1 MYGFLEIIGWLWHGM
16 LQLIRVVVPIIQP
29 APEPWSAPG
38 WFTDVWPDWLWWYY
52 LESDSRPTE
61 TWCHNYIYAARVQM
75 QRWIER
81 RSDQARDTALE
92 WVRAFTGW
100 VAHGYSTFQDWLE
113 AIRERTGTW
122 VPWWADSLADAASVL
137 WLKLPDAI
145 RYAWQTWDDIWEG
158 IKSSVRDWVR
168 ATYDYLVSLGQSAW
182 DWVLAQGDALRAW
195 WESVRSWIGA
205 FMADPYGTIVTW
217 LGPTWT
223 RLTTFATDCLDFWYN
238 LWGSNG
244 ADIGGLLSDPLNWLY
259 DRAEDLLIERWG

>member
-1 MYGFLEIIGWLWHGM
+1 MYAFLDIIGWLWHGM
-16 LQLIRVVVPIIQP
+16 LQLIRVVVPVIQP
-29 APEPWSAPG
+29 AAEPWSPPG

-52 LESDSRPTE
+52 LDSDSRPTE

-122 VPWWADSLADAASVL
+122 VPWWSDSLADAASVL

-158 IKSSVRDWVR
+158 IKSSVRAGGSRCGGGSMRLWR
-168 ATYDYLVSLGQSAW
+168 IPTAPLSPGWARRGTACGPSLRIVWTSGTTCGDRTARTSA
-182 DWVLAQGDALRAW
+182 ACSPIRSTGSMIALR
-195 WESVRSWIGA
+195 I
-205 FMADPYGTIVTW
+205 Y
-217 LGPTWT
+217 
-223 RLTTFATDCLDFWYN
+223 
-238 LWGSNG
+238 
-244 ADIGGLLSDPLNWLY
+244 
-259 DRAEDLLIERWG
+259 